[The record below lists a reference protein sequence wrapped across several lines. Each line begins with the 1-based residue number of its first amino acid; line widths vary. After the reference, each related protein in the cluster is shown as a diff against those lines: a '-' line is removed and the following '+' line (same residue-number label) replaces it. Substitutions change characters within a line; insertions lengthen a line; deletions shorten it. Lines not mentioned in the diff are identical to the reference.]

1 MDDAPGGG
9 APRPAARR
17 REPSVSRPAGT
28 GKSVELYFAWASA
41 LEGRDDQNP
50 RQTAHQGAAENA
62 AAAALQGHLAQRRL
76 YAARVRRAGA
86 QGGVPHERRPG
97 LPGDDDGAPARR
109 LRHRRLRPGRRGDQG
124 QGRDRARQEQGL
136 PAVLHHRARGVGA
149 SHVARMSAA
158 TCGAALARG
167 WIAPDFASLIRATFG
182 PGGVGV
188 TMATCPGGSALTR
201 VPCLHV
207 SRCQTAQALLAPNR
221 SRDALRPGFETF
233 LLFRHP
239 DEGGGRSAERRLG
252 GRTRAVPDTVA
263 LARRRANLPPE
274 GCPPLG
280 APPVAFLAPGPHS
293 SQGASSRNLPRRR
306 LRAAA
311 AGRHTLLR
319 LRIVSRENAPSEPA
333 CADL

>member
-62 AAAALQGHLAQRRL
+62 AAAALQGHPAQRRL

-109 LRHRRLRPGRRGDQG
+109 LRHRRLRPGRGRDQG
-124 QGRDRARQEQGL
+124 QGGNRARQEQGL
-136 PAVLHHRARGVGA
+136 PALLHHRARGVGA

-188 TMATCPGGSALTR
+188 TMATRPGGSALTR

-207 SRCQTAQALLAPNR
+207 SRCQTVQALLAPNR

-233 LLFRHP
+233 LLYPPPRR
-239 DEGGGRSAERRLG
+239 GGRRSAERRLG
-252 GRTRAVPDTVA
+252 GRTRAVVLGTVA
-263 LARRRANLPPE
+263 LARRRANPFVE
-274 GCPPLG
+274 GTPASRRSTRG
-280 APPVAFLAPGPHS
+280 FLARGRIQPSGY
-293 SQGASSRNLPRRR
+293 LPRTSRDCGYEPPPR
-306 LRAAA
+306 DATPRSVS
-311 AGRHTLLR
+311 GR
-319 LRIVSRENAPSEPA
+319 P
-333 CADL
+333 